1 MMFGKSERTAKKDST
16 KRLEEYVV
24 NKLAGRGAKV
34 PQFRPEEKREIQ
46 QAVQKGGIMA
56 GINLAAYRVK
66 VATGTDSKSA
76 FLRLS
81 VMETFSAFYD
91 GAITSQHVNELMSR
105 LPGLDDYD
113 NIRGIY
119 YMELEYVELF
129 ESYAEEL
136 RSRENR

>member
-66 VATGTDSKSA
+66 VATGTD
-76 FLRLS
+76 F
-81 VMETFSAFYD
+81 V
-91 GAITSQHVNELMSR
+91 H
-105 LPGLDDYD
+105 LP
-113 NIRGIY
+113 
-119 YMELEYVELF
+119 
-129 ESYAEEL
+129 
-136 RSRENR
+136 